1 MAIGP
6 PIKRRQ
12 LFILAMAAAAL
23 ATASLIIFYSGK
35 FASGAAQE
43 KLLQQE
49 DY

>member
-1 MAIGP
+1 
-6 PIKRRQ
+6 
-12 LFILAMAAAAL
+12 MAATAL

-35 FASGAAQE
+35 FASAGAAQE